1 MEAAVALLDPPPVT
15 RLADRRPGPV
25 DPSAVVSVEG
35 DRISIHGLVVVDAG
49 AASFLAGRPVDD
61 RSTIVERALRIGL
74 TALQDAGVSVNVDV
88 VRREFDALLART
100 QVANDQAGRALEEA
114 LRLNFADGDGRLPRT
129 LERFLGDRG
138 ALRTFVNDLFDE
150 KRRDSAIGRM
160 RELLGSYFDG
170 DASRLALLLDPTR
183 LNSPL
188 HQFRKEVSDGF
199 TRLNDRLTA
208 IEAAAAARGAERARS
223 TVKGA
228 DFEALVADLLGDI
241 ARGCGDLLDRTG
253 TEAGAT
259 IASKKGDFV
268 LTLDPDLTGGAD
280 VRVVVE
286 AKDRAISGR
295 AMRDELREARTNR
308 GAAVALVVFTPAH
321 APTGIA
327 PFDVRA
333 GDVYCVVD
341 PEAPDRSTLEAAL
354 RLARLLAL
362 STLRD
367 RPVEV
372 DAEAIRVAL
381 TGVRQE
387 LEAVRRMKA
396 SLTSISTTT
405 RDIQAALDHLRD
417 AVLARVTEADAEL
430 RIAPG
435 VRATGPAAG

>member
-1 MEAAVALLDPPPVT
+1 M
-15 RLADRRPGPV
+15 
-25 DPSAVVSVEG
+25 
-35 DRISIHGLVVVDAG
+35 
-49 AASFLAGRPVDD
+49 
-61 RSTIVERALRIGL
+61 
-74 TALQDAGVSVNVDV
+74 
-88 VRREFDALLART
+88 
-100 QVANDQAGRALEEA
+100 
-114 LRLNFADGDGRLPRT
+114 
-129 LERFLGDRG
+129 
-138 ALRTFVNDLFDE
+138 
-150 KRRDSAIGRM
+150 
-160 RELLGSYFDG
+160 
-170 DASRLALLLDPTR
+170 
-183 LNSPL
+183 
-188 HQFRKEVSDGF
+188 
-199 TRLNDRLTA
+199 
-208 IEAAAAARGAERARS
+208 
-223 TVKGA
+223 
-228 DFEALVADLLGDI
+228 
-241 ARGCGDLLDRTG
+241 
-253 TEAGAT
+253 
-259 IASKKGDFV
+259 
-268 LTLDPDLTGGAD
+268 
-280 VRVVVE
+280 
-286 AKDRAISGR
+286 
-295 AMRDELREARTNR
+295 
-308 GAAVALVVFTPAH
+308 VFTPAH